1 MSILSAEAQ
10 DANFEGASSQAAN
23 SQVAHPQVA
32 NPQVVHAQVA
42 ISNSQ
47 TANAGFDD
55 LATRITDSLMPKART
70 PAALRVSPEFL
81 EKLPLAIY
89 ACDAEGRI
97 LWYNQRA
104 ADLWGNAPR
113 IGDNNEKYCGSYKVY
128 VGGLP
133 IARDEVPMAQVL
145 RTGLPIHGLEGK
157 VERPDGTFIWAMI
170 HIEPIEDAN
179 GVLIGAINC
188 FHETTA
194 LRRAEERLREQDRR
208 LAATVEHAGVGI
220 YEVDEHG
227 RLLQVNPHMAALMG
241 YEPEA
246 LIGRS
251 IFDETH
257 SEEIDADQA
266 QFQRQVAGAIDRY
279 TTEKRIKRQDGSYFW
294 ASVTSSSVRDAQGN
308 FIYAVRVAHDVTDRK
323 HAERAANHLAAIVE
337 SSDDA
342 IISKDLD
349 GVITT
354 WNRGAQRI
362 FGYTAEQA
370 VGRPVTM
377 LIPPNRLDEEPEI
390 LGRIRR
396 GERIDHYETMRRR
409 KDGTLVDISLTV
421 SPILDARGN
430 IVGASKIAR
439 DITERKRLDALF
451 RASER
456 RSQELLSAI
465 PAAIYTTD
473 AEGKVTYY
481 NQAAADLAGRAP
493 EIGRDDWSATW
504 KLHKPDGAPLAPD
517 ECPMTAVLK
526 EGRSVRNVEAIVERP
541 DGSYVPVIPYP
552 SPLRD
557 ANGKIVGAINMLVD
571 VSERKQ
577 AETQQR
583 VLLNELNHRVKNNMQ
598 MLQSLLHA
606 AARQTQNSDA
616 RRVLAE
622 ASGRIAAM
630 GAAQRVLYGNTDA
643 TRFNA
648 AEFLEAV
655 CETVRQTF
663 SASAKFLCE
672 AEPTELPND
681 VAMPLALILNELL
694 TNSIKHAAHGGREV
708 NIRVGLTRA
717 DESFLLFVEDDGPG
731 FDFEQV
737 RDRSS
742 GLRLVQG
749 LARQLRGRFEVTT
762 TPLTRC
768 SVHFT

>member
-1 MSILSAEAQ
+1 MSIISAEAQ
-10 DANFEGASSQAAN
+10 GASSQAT
-23 SQVAHPQVA
+23 S
-32 NPQVVHAQVA
+32 
-42 ISNSQ
+42 
-47 TANAGFDD
+47 FDD
-55 LATRITDSLMPKART
+55 LAARITDSLMPKART
-70 PAALRVSPEFL
+70 PAALRASPEFL

-97 LWYNQRA
+97 LWYNQWA

-113 IGDNNEKYCGSYKVY
+113 IGDTNEKYCGSYKVY

-133 IARDEVPMAQVL
+133 IPRDEVPMAQVL
-145 RTGLPIHGLEGK
+145 RTGLPVRGLEGK
-157 VERPDGTFIWAMI
+157 VERPDGSFIWAMI
-170 HIEPIEDAN
+170 HIEPIKDDN

-194 LRRAEERLREQDRR
+194 PRRAEERLREQDRH
-208 LAATVEHAGVGI
+208 LAATLEHAGVGI
-220 YEVDEHG
+220 YEIDARA
-227 RLLQVNPHMAALMG
+227 RLLYVNPHMAALMG

-257 SEEIDADQA
+257 SEDFAADQA
-266 QFQRQVAGAIDRY
+266 QFHHQVAGKIDRY
-279 TTEKRIKRQDGSYFW
+279 TIEKRIKRRDGSYFW
-294 ASVTSSSVRDAQGN
+294 ASVTSSSVCDAEGN
-308 FIYAVRVAHDVTDRK
+308 FLYAVRVAHDVTDRK
-323 HAERAANHLAAIVE
+323 HSERDAYHLAAIVE
-337 SSDDA
+337 SSSDA
-342 IISKDLD
+342 IVSKDLD

-354 WNRGAQRI
+354 WNHSAQRV
-362 FGYTAEQA
+362 FGYTAEEA
-370 VGRPVTM
+370 VGRPVTI

-390 LGRIRR
+390 LRRIRR
-396 GERIDHYETMRRR
+396 GERIEHYETVRQR
-409 KDGTLVDISLTV
+409 KDGTLIDVSLTV
-421 SPILDARGN
+421 SPILDARGK

-439 DITERKRLDALF
+439 DVTERKRLDALLH
-451 RASER
+451 ASER

-481 NQAAADLAGRAP
+481 NQPAADLAGRMP
-493 EIGRDDWSATW
+493 VIGRDDWNETW
-504 KLHKPDGAPLAPD
+504 KLHKPDGSPLAPD
-517 ECPMTAVLK
+517 ECPMTIALK
-526 EGRSVRNVEAIVERP
+526 EGRPVRNAETIVERP
-541 DGSYVPVIPYP
+541 DGTCVPVIPYP

-557 ANGKIVGAINMLVD
+557 EAGKIVGIINMMVD

-598 MLQSLLHA
+598 MLQSLLHT
-606 AARQTQNSDA
+606 AARQTDNGEA
-616 RRVLAE
+616 RRVLGE

-630 GAAQRVLYGNTDA
+630 AAAQRILYGTTAA

-648 AEFLEAV
+648 AEFLESV

-663 SASAKFLCE
+663 STPAKFFCQAE
-672 AEPTELPND
+672 ATELSND

-694 TNSIKHAAHGGREV
+694 TNAIKHAADGRSNV
-708 NIRVGLTRA
+708 NIRVGLTKA
-717 DESFLLFVEDDGPG
+717 EESFLLYVEDDGPG
-731 FDFEQV
+731 FDFDEV
-737 RDRSS
+737 RNRSS